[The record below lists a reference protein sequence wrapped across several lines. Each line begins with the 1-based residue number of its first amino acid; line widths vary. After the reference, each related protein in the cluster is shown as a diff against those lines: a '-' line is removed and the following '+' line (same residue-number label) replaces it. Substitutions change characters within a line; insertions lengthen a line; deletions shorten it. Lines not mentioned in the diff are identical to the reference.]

1 MTIKRGDF
9 VTVKKGNL
17 IYTDLVTVYNNKLW
31 LIQTHNY
38 LENESNSIRGALS
51 VPNITI
57 QNN

>member
-17 IYTDLVTVYNNKLW
+17 VYKDLVTVYNNKLW

-38 LENESNSIRGALS
+38 LENERNSISNTL
-51 VPNITI
+51 PIPFITVLDE
-57 QNN
+57 

>member
-17 IYTDLVTVYNNKLW
+17 VYKDLVTVYNNKLW

-38 LENESNSIRGALS
+38 LENERNSILNTLPIFAC
-51 VPNITI
+51 
-57 QNN
+57 

>member
-17 IYTDLVTVYNNKLW
+17 VYKDLVTVYNNKLW

-38 LENESNSIRGALS
+38 LENESNNIRGTLS

-57 QNN
+57 